1 MPRMLLRCR
10 LLPVL
15 LLALVAGLV
24 PAGSAD
30 AAHRASRRTR
40 IHHVVAIAKAQRG
53 DPYRYG
59 AEGPKRF
66 DCSGLVY
73 YATHRAGF
81 RHVPRTSS
89 AQSRFMRRIK
99 KTHMHR
105 GDFMFFTSGGGVY
118 HVGIFVGRRHGRARV
133 LHAPHSGT
141 RVRIDR
147 VWTSKWFAGTLRR

>member
-1 MPRMLLRCR
+1 MLLRCR

-15 LLALVAGLV
+15 LLVLVGCLL

-30 AAHRASRRTR
+30 AATQRAARMARL
-40 IHHVVAIAKAQRG
+40 HHVLSIAKAQRG

-59 AEGPKRF
+59 AAGPNRF

-73 YATHRAGF
+73 FATHRAGF
-81 RHVPRTSS
+81 RNVPRTSS
-89 AQSRFMRRIK
+89 AQSRFMHRIN
-99 KTHMHR
+99 KTHLHP
-105 GDFMFFTSGGGVY
+105 GDFMFFTGSGGVY
-118 HVGIFVGRRHGRARV
+118 HVGIFVGRSGGRALV

-147 VWTSKWFAGTLRR
+147 VWTSKWFAGTLRG